1 MKKYYFFL
9 LFWIIGITEALA
21 DSGAYNEMMYSSGKI
36 YVVLGVIL
44 IMFVGIIAYLIYLD
58 RKLTKLENQINYD
71 D

>member
-9 LFWIIGITEALA
+9 LFWTIGITKAMA

-36 YVVLGVIL
+36 YVVVGVIL
-44 IMFVGIIAYLIYLD
+44 LMFIGIVAYLIHLD
-58 RKLTKLENQINYD
+58 RKLTKLENQIKYD